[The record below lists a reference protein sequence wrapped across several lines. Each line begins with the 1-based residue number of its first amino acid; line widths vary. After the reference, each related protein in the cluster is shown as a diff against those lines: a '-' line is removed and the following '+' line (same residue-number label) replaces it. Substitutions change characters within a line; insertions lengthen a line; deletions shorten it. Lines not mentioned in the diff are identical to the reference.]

1 MNIPK
6 YELIKTLATF
16 NPWWKAEPIAD
27 LPSWKRA
34 AFHELFSWVQNPP
47 APRAVLLSGARQ
59 VGKTTLLLQII
70 NKLLDDGIP
79 AANILYITFDHP
91 IIKLAGIDLVL
102 EAWRE
107 RQPKTGAYEYLF
119 LDEAQNIQDWGT
131 WIKHQVD
138 FNKNRRIVFTGSA
151 MPLLHTQQESGVG
164 RWHTIRLS
172 TLSFYE
178 YLHLK
183 RLSSS
188 LPTLPQLKSLRDLF
202 TWSQKDFYH
211 VTEISEPYVGH
222 FHEYLMRGGFPQVA
236 LIDNITSA
244 HRLLR
249 DDIIDKV
256 LKRDMTVLFGVR
268 RVLELEMTFLY
279 LCMHGGGLLD
289 MATLGSNL
297 KIAQQTILHFIELL
311 EATHLIYRLPPFGY
325 GKEILRARYKVYLAD
340 AAIAPAV
347 LMKGKTAFDDPGD
360 LGIATETAVF
370 KHIYTRYYAQSLRFT
385 YWRDKSEKE
394 VDLIAELGSEIIPF
408 EVKYRFQHTGV
419 RDLKGLLHFCE
430 TKSANIGYVITKSLS
445 DFGLLKEIKNPNTK
459 IMLIPAPLLCYWMG
473 ESEILQG
480 EF

>member
-6 YELIKTLATF
+6 HELIKILATF
-16 NPWWKAEPIAD
+16 NPWWRNEPISD
-27 LPSWKRA
+27 LPSWRRA
-34 AFHELFSWVQNPP
+34 SFHELFSWIQKPP

-59 VGKTTLLLQII
+59 VGKTTLLLQAIDT
-70 NKLLDDGIP
+70 LLKNGVP
-79 AANILYITFDHP
+79 AANIIYTTFDHP
-91 IIKLAGIDLVL
+91 IIKLAGIDSVL

-107 RQPKTGAYEYLF
+107 RQPKIEGQEYLF
-119 LDEAQNIQDWGT
+119 LDETQNIQDWGI

-164 RWHTIRLS
+164 RWHTIRLT

-183 RLSSS
+183 GLSAS
-188 LPTLPQLKSLRDLF
+188 LPLLPPLKSLRDLF
-202 TWSQKDFYH
+202 TWPQKDFYH
-211 VTEISEPYVGH
+211 ITEISEPYVGH
-222 FHEYLMRGGFPQVA
+222 FHEYLVHGGFPQAA
-236 LIDNITSA
+236 LIENITQA
-244 HRLLR
+244 QRLLR

-297 KIAQQTILHFIELL
+297 KIAQQTVLHFIELL

-347 LMKGKTAFDDPGD
+347 LMKGKTAFDDPSD

-370 KHIYTRYYAQSLRFT
+370 KHIYARYYAQSLRFT
-385 YWRDKSEKE
+385 YWRDRSEKE
-394 VDLIAELGSEIIPF
+394 VDLIAKFGNEIIPF
-408 EVKYRFQHTGV
+408 EVKYRFEHTGA

-430 TKSANIGYVITKSLS
+430 TKSAKIGYVVTKSLS
-445 DFGLLKEIKNPNTK
+445 DFGLLKEIKNPNTQ

-473 ESEILQG
+473 ESELSQSD
-480 EF
+480 F